1 MQKSI
6 LLVDDE
12 DLVRR
17 ALKGFLASED
27 YEVDEAACGEDA
39 LRLLNDKYYGLLII
53 DLKMPGLSGIDVL
66 ERLRVMHKKTEVIL
80 MTGYGTI
87 DTAVE
92 AIRAGAFDFL
102 AKPIDFERLLVT
114 VRNALE
120 KTTLRH
126 RVDALTSQVQKE
138 LDLSKIVGSNIHMLK
153 IFDTIRCVSDNDV
166 NVLIT
171 GESGTGKEL
180 IARALHVNSKR
191 KEGPFIP
198 VNCVALSEN
207 LLESELFGHEKGS
220 FTGATQ
226 RKHGYFEAAVGG
238 TIFLDEI
245 GDLPMP
251 LQAKLLRTL
260 QERTI
265 QRVGSTELIAV
276 DVRIVSA
283 TNKDLQQCVA
293 QNAFREDLFYRL
305 NVLSLD
311 MPTLRQR
318 KDDLPQLVD
327 HFIRKYTAQMS
338 KAKPVLDPQAEEA
351 IMAYNWP
358 GNIRE
363 LENIIQRAVAL
374 CENGCIQKQHLPE
387 QLIGAIQ
394 SSNRKTA
401 FTGISSFKEAKAQM
415 IDDFE
420 RDFLTESLKRYDG
433 NVTRAADAIGLG
445 RTVMQRMLKKHN
457 IESRDYK

>member
-1 MQKSI
+1 M
-6 LLVDDE
+6 
-12 DLVRR
+12 
-17 ALKGFLASED
+17 
-27 YEVDEAACGEDA
+27 
-39 LRLLNDKYYGLLII
+39 
-53 DLKMPGLSGIDVL
+53 
-66 ERLRVMHKKTEVIL
+66 
-80 MTGYGTI
+80 
-87 DTAVE
+87 
-92 AIRAGAFDFL
+92 
-102 AKPIDFERLLVT
+102 
-114 VRNALE
+114 
-120 KTTLRH
+120 
-126 RVDALTSQVQKE
+126 
-138 LDLSKIVGSNIHMLK
+138 
-153 IFDTIRCVSDNDV
+153 
-166 NVLIT
+166 
-171 GESGTGKEL
+171 
-180 IARALHVNSKR
+180 
-191 KEGPFIP
+191 
-198 VNCVALSEN
+198 
-207 LLESELFGHEKGS
+207 
-220 FTGATQ
+220 
-226 RKHGYFEAAVGG
+226 
-238 TIFLDEI
+238 
-245 GDLPMP
+245 
-251 LQAKLLRTL
+251 
-260 QERTI
+260 
-265 QRVGSTELIAV
+265 GSTELIAV

-401 FTGISSFKEAKAQM
+401 FTGISSFKEAKAQI